1 MGASRAKRAGQ
12 RSRTVLEDWI
22 AFLPEEMDQLFGATR
37 NELEC
42 SNVILSVALDEAL
55 ALCEQGQFT
64 LAEERAIAFGELF
77 DRLAIRLRRVIR
89 TIEEHGSHFG
99 TLPNVTALAPANF
112 RGTTA
117 QRISFMNSLLAK
129 VLFGGRMRFLH
140 KLHALKE
147 IIEELQKETCVIVEH
162 VSDGAPVLPD
172 RAWRQLEVLGYDLNT
187 CMGETTVVLKSFFC
201 ALPAEELEAF
211 RQKLETLVPALLTV
225 SPRRT

>member
-1 MGASRAKRAGQ
+1 MAVLRAKRAGQ
-12 RSRTVLEDWI
+12 RSRTVREDWI
-22 AFLPEEMDQLFGATR
+22 AWLPEETDQLFVATR

-55 ALCEQGQFT
+55 ALCEREQFT
-64 LAEERAIAFGELF
+64 VARERAVVFAGLF
-77 DRLAIRLRRVIR
+77 DRLAIRLRIVIR

-99 TLPNVTALAPANF
+99 TLPNVTALASENF

-117 QRISFMNSLLAK
+117 QRISFMDSLLAK
-129 VLFGGRMRFLH
+129 VIFRGRTRFFH
-140 KLHALKE
+140 KLHALRE
-147 IIEELQKETCVIVEH
+147 IIEELQKEARVIVED
-162 VSDGAPVLPD
+162 VSDGAPLFPD

-201 ALPAEELEAF
+201 VLPSEELEAF
-211 RQKLETLVPALLTV
+211 RQKLVTQVPALLTV